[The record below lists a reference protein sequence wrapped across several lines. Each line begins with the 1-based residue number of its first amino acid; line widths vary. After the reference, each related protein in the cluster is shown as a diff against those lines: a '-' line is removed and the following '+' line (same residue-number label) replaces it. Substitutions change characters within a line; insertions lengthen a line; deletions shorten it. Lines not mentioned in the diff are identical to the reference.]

1 MALKGLFASFFQT
14 EGAHTNLLSAPLAR
28 NMWTSSKATQK
39 FQKLLSKLSR
49 GETMPKA
56 WASLAPQAPGSDHR
70 ELPDCIF
77 AAFRPDAKLR

>member
-14 EGAHTNLLSAPLAR
+14 EGAHTKPLVCALG
-28 NMWTSSKATQK
+28 TKYASETA
-39 FQKLLSKLSR
+39 FQLSR

-77 AAFRPDAKLR
+77 AVFRPDAKLR